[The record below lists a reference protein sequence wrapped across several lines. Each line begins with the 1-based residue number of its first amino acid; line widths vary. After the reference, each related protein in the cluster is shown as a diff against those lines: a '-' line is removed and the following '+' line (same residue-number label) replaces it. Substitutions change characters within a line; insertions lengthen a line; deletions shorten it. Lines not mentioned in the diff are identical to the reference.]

1 MGKTVIV
8 WSCAHADPSCSNERF
23 NWLGDLIEDVK
34 PDYTI
39 DLGDGADMRSLNTF
53 DTRYPQAIVAQSY
66 QKDIEAYNDSQ
77 DRLWSR
83 YKLSKKKRP
92 FRIGFAGNH
101 EFRINRAVA
110 HDPRLEGDKYGI
122 SFSHLQ
128 TDHWFDEY
136 HEYTNSAP
144 QLVSYDG
151 ILYGHYVSTGNFGS
165 AMSTKHHGYSLV
177 EKLACSATV
186 GHSHKF
192 HYFRK
197 ADARPSPINGL
208 VAGCFK
214 GQEEDWAGQANNEWW
229 KGVVIKRQLSNG
241 DYDLEMVSMKRL
253 EAIYSGK

>member
-1 MGKTVIV
+1 MSKVVVV
-8 WSCAHADPSCSNERF
+8 WTCSHSDPNCSNERF
-23 NWLGDLIEDVK
+23 NWLGDLIEDIK

-66 QKDIEAYNDSQ
+66 QKDIEVYNDSQ

-92 FRIGFAGNH
+92 FRVGFEGNH
-101 EFRINRAVA
+101 CHRIKRAIA

-128 TDHWFDEY
+128 TDYWFDEY
-136 HEYTNSAP
+136 HEYSNSAP

-151 ILYGHYVSTGNFGS
+151 VLYGHYVSTGNFGS
-165 AMSTKHHGYSLV
+165 ALSTKHHGYSLT

-214 GQEEDWAGQANNEWW
+214 GQEEDWAGQANGDWS
-229 KGVVIKRQLSNG
+229 KGVVIKREVEKG
-241 DYDLEMVSMKRL
+241 DYDIQWISMKAL
-253 EAIYSGK
+253 ERMYG

>member
-8 WSCAHADPSCSNERF
+8 YTCSHADPSCSNERF
-23 NWLGDLIEDVK
+23 TWLGNLIEDIK

-83 YKLSKKKRP
+83 YKLYKKKRP

-136 HEYTNSAP
+136 HEYVNSAP
-144 QLVSYDG
+144 ALVSYDG
-151 ILYGHYVSTGNFGS
+151 VLYGHYVSTGNFGS
-165 AMSTKHHGYSLV
+165 AMSTKHHGYSLT

-214 GQEEDWAGQANNEWW
+214 GQEEDWAGQANGDWS
-229 KGVVIKRQLSNG
+229 KGVVIKREVEKG
-241 DYDLEMVSMKRL
+241 DYDLSWVSMRQL
-253 EAIYSGK
+253 ERMYG

>member
-8 WSCAHADPSCSNERF
+8 WSCGHATPECSNERF
-23 NWLGDLIEDVK
+23 TWLGDLIEDVK

-66 QKDIEAYNDSQ
+66 QRDVECYNDSQ
-77 DRLWSR
+77 ERIWGR
-83 YKLSKKKRP
+83 YRISKKKRP
-92 FRIGFAGNH
+92 FRVGFAGNH

-136 HEYTNSAP
+136 HEYNNSAP
-144 QLVSYDG
+144 ALVSYDG
-151 ILYGHYVSTGNFGS
+151 VLYGHYVSTGNFGS
-165 AMSTKHHGYSLV
+165 ALSTKHHGYSLT

-214 GQEEDWAGQANNEWW
+214 GQEEDWAGQANGDWS
-229 KGVVIKRQLSNG
+229 KGVVIKREVEKG
-241 DYDLEMVSMKRL
+241 DYDISWVSMKQL
-253 EAIYSGK
+253 ERMYG